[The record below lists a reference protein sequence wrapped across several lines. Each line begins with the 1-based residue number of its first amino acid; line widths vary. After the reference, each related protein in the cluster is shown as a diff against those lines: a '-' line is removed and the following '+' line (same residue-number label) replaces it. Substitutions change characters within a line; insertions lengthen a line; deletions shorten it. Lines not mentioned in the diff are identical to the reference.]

1 MKRFLFILLIG
12 ILCSIASAQDIDS
25 EDIDSVILTTTVN
38 YPDSF
43 VAAVAANRIG
53 APVLLTE
60 RDEIPIDTRNQLNE
74 LKPTTIYIIGGPSV
88 IGTGVEDSL
97 KGEGYEVIRIW
108 GITRYGTSTEVAQY
122 FWVEGSEKAVLVWDK
137 TGTAENGNEDML
149 VMAKD
154 LAQANDA
161 PLLISARNTLP
172 SIVEESL
179 KNLNLEEIILV
190 GDFSESVKSS
200 IRDLGIGISD
210 DITGNRTRIR
220 DRIRAKIKNLTR
232 NMDRN
237 ETPLVIIAVGNWTD
251 TIKAPFHPG
260 RGISRLISNEDEIPD
275 VIKEIKEENY
285 TRIIVVGKPDLA
297 QQICDA
303 LTAEGIE
310 HDCLTGN
317 ASKVAAMIAR
327 LERSRIQ
334 KLQEKFRERLPRIL
348 EKLEERAR
356 EIREECVNFFD
367 LANVTITDLETNLT
381 NVQEY
386 KNRVRELN
394 LVRKECMQAI
404 AGGNLTKARNRLQ
417 QLKSDVKSLRWEIR
431 DLIREEI
438 KEETDAET
446 VNAAEIAAK
455 IRERVQ
461 EVSRIREELLGVRN
475 ELAEKCRERVEEIE
489 ELEKRG
495 QYSRIHER
503 IKIAL
508 RECADVRKGKGITTT
523 TEAVTTT
530 STSVEVTATTTSI
543 TTIPATTM
551 KGHRGR

>member
-1 MKRFLFILLIG
+1 M
-12 ILCSIASAQDIDS
+12 CSIVSAQ
-25 EDIDSVILTTTVN
+25 DIDSVILTTTEN

-43 VAAVAANRIG
+43 VAAVAANKIG
-53 APVLLTE
+53 SPVLLT
-60 RDEIPIDTRNQLNE
+60 DKNEIPIDTKNQLNE
-74 LKPTTIYIIGGPSV
+74 LKPTTVYIIGGPSV
-88 IGTGVEDSL
+88 IGARVENSL
-97 KGEGYEVIRIW
+97 KGQGYEVIRIW

-122 FWVEGSEKAVLVWDK
+122 FWVGGSEKAVLVWDK
-137 TGTAENGNEDML
+137 TGTPDNGNEAML

-161 PLLISARNTLP
+161 PLIISARNTLP

-179 KNLNLEEIILV
+179 KNLNVEEIILV

-210 DITGNRTRIR
+210 EITGNRTRIR

-232 NMDRN
+232 DMDRN
-237 ETPLVIIAVGNWTD
+237 ETPLVIIAVGNWRD

-260 RGISRLISNEDEIPD
+260 KGISRLISNEDEIPD
-275 VIKEIKEENY
+275 VIEEIEEGNY

-317 ASKVAAMIAR
+317 ASRVAARIAR

-348 EKLEERAR
+348 EKLKERAQ
-356 EIREECVNFFD
+356 EIEEECGEFFD
-367 LANVTITDLETNLT
+367 LANVTITELETNLT
-381 NVQEY
+381 NVREY
-386 KNRVRELN
+386 KNRVRELKRARN
-394 LVRKECMQAI
+394 ECVQAV
-404 AGGNLTKARNRLQ
+404 ARGNLTKARNRLQ
-417 QLKSDVKSLRWEIR
+417 HLKSDVKSLRWEIR
-431 DLIREEI
+431 DLIRGEI

-446 VNAAEIAAK
+446 VNATEIAAK

-461 EVSRIREELLGVRN
+461 EVSRIKEELLGVRN
-475 ELAEKCRERVEEIE
+475 ELAEKCRERAEKIE
-489 ELEKRG
+489 ELENRS

-503 IKIAL
+503 IKVAL
-508 RECADVRKGKGITTT
+508 RECADVRKGKGITMT

-530 STSVEVTATTTSI
+530 STSVEVTAITTTI
-543 TTIPATTM
+543 TIIPATI
-551 KGHRGR
+551 KERHGRR